1 MLLRSLSFGL
11 AVAATDAAN
20 HAVIAAGSRYYSNY
34 RHQADACHAYQV
46 MRAKG
51 IPAENI
57 VMMMYDDVAT
67 SESNPFPGKLFN
79 KPSDGEGYDVYAGCE
94 IDYRGDDVTPE
105 NFLAVLTGTASGKKL
120 ESTEEDNVFIFFVD
134 HGAPGLISFP
144 SDDLHKVQLQNAL
157 QQMSDA
163 KMFKKLVFYLETCE
177 SGSMFED
184 MSIPNVYAVSAANP
198 TESSWGTY
206 CGYDATVN
214 GTRMNS
220 CLGDLFAVTWMED
233 SEASD
238 TTIESLDD
246 QFQKVLTSVT
256 KSHPMQWSDTTFTS
270 DHVSD
275 FIGTTATQ
283 QQRQQQL
290 TSKHEDLDFNNVKTR
305 LTHLVHLYL
314 QYQDQPS
321 SEMNIQ
327 WGMQLHSELTQQLN
341 ARAVYRRLVEIAYP
355 HEPEQQQLAR
365 TAKHKPEN
373 MECEKEGLKA
383 VRDNCAGLFA
393 AHSGFALQFHQ
404 QVVNICHDISF
415 WGLNLDIKGAA
426 EAACRDVGTMGFAA
440 ASGLVV

>member
-1 MLLRSLSFGL
+1 MSLRSLSFGL
-11 AVAATDAAN
+11 AIASADAAN
-20 HAVIAAGSRYYSNY
+20 YAVITAGSRYYSNY

-57 VMMMYDDVAT
+57 ITMMYDDVAT

-79 KPSDGEGYDVYAGCE
+79 KPSEGEGYDVYEGCE
-94 IDYRGDDVTPE
+94 IDYRGEDVTPE
-105 NFLAVLTGTASGKKL
+105 NFIAVLTGTASGRKL

-134 HGAPGLISFP
+134 HGAPGLICFP
-144 SDDLHKVQLQNAL
+144 SADMHKVELQNAL

-206 CGYDATVN
+206 CGYDAAVN
-214 GTRMNS
+214 GTRINS

-233 SEASD
+233 SEAAD
-238 TTIESLDD
+238 TTTESLDD
-246 QFQKVLTSVT
+246 QFQTVLTRVS

-275 FIGTTATQ
+275 FIGGSSAAQ
-283 QQRQQQL
+283 QQV
-290 TSKHEDLDFNNVKTR
+290 TSTSETSAFDFNLVKAR

-321 SEMNIQ
+321 HEMHLQ
-327 WGMQLHSELTQQLN
+327 LGMDLHRELTQQLN
-341 ARAVYRRLVEIAYP
+341 ARAVYSRLIEIAYP
-355 HEPEQQQLAR
+355 NNPKQQEEAR
-365 TAKHKPEN
+365 TATHKPEN
-373 MECEKEGLKA
+373 MECEKKGLETL
-383 VRDNCAGLFA
+383 REHCSGLFA

-404 QVVNICHDISF
+404 QMVNVCHDIGF
-415 WGLNLDIKGAA
+415 WGLNLDIGGAA
-426 EAACRDVGTMGFAA
+426 RAACDDVSTMGFAA
-440 ASGLVV
+440 ASGLIV